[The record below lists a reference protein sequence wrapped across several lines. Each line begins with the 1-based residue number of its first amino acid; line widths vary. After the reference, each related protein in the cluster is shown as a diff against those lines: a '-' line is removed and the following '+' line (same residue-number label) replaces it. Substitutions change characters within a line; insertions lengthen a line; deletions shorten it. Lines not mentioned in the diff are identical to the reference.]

1 MDYGTDICSDW
12 SFNEDGDLKLVSDL
26 DNMEQAL
33 TNRLTC
39 DLNSLELFY
48 DDYGCGLSQFFGWRK
63 TDRTLEFV
71 RLELENRILSEPRIE
86 GYTLQVSYGLHG
98 IDVVMELVLNG
109 DYVHRVELTLGGDIN
124 V

>member
-86 GYTLQVSYGLHG
+86 GYTLQVEYGAHG
-98 IDVVMELVLNG
+98 IDVSMELVLNNE
-109 DYVHRVELTLGGDIN
+109 YVHRVELTLGDDIN